1 MRAIERQVAK
11 FFENKKIALLGFGKE
26 SKSSLHLIRSYWP
39 KAKVD
44 IWNEGESDTS
54 LQNRYTWF
62 YSKVKFK
69 KVDFTKYDL
78 VLSSPGI
85 PRYKLP
91 SDLLQS
97 GRLFGQSELFIR
109 WFGAQ
114 TIGITGTKGKST
126 TTSLIYHLLKYAKQ
140 KVLLGGNIGVP
151 LFDLIPKIKSN
162 TQVVAELSCHQLN
175 KIAYSPH
182 VSVLLN
188 LYEEHLDYYN
198 SVEEYFASKLS
209 IFENQKRKDVLI
221 YNYDDIRIKDYLK
234 KSKTVQNRIS
244 YSLKS
249 KKTNILLEKDWVVT
263 DLIRGN
269 PFAVSSRL
277 LGRFNF
283 YNILPAIAVAANLK
297 VKKKDILKG
306 LSTYKPL
313 AHRLQYLGMVKDIK
327 FVNDSISTI
336 PQATIAAVKALK
348 KVGSLII
355 GGNDRKIDYDS
366 LLSFLPK
373 QKIKH
378 IVFFD
383 KAGKRIYKDLKK
395 SNPKYLDR
403 TNSIVTNNFEKAI
416 QFCLDYTPN
425 ETYCL
430 MSPAASSYGIFK
442 NFEDRG
448 KTFEEYILKL
458 SGHKKF
464 IF

>member
-1 MRAIERQVAK
+1 M
-11 FFENKKIALLGFGKE
+11 
-26 SKSSLHLIRSYWP
+26 
-39 KAKVD
+39 
-44 IWNEGESDTS
+44 
-54 LQNRYTWF
+54 
-62 YSKVKFK
+62 
-69 KVDFTKYDL
+69 
-78 VLSSPGI
+78 
-85 PRYKLP
+85 
-91 SDLLQS
+91 
-97 GRLFGQSELFIR
+97 
-109 WFGAQ
+109 
-114 TIGITGTKGKST
+114 
-126 TTSLIYHLLKYAKQ
+126 
-140 KVLLGGNIGVP
+140 
-151 LFDLIPKIKSN
+151 
-162 TQVVAELSCHQLN
+162 
-175 KIAYSPH
+175 
-182 VSVLLN
+182 
-188 LYEEHLDYYN
+188 
-198 SVEEYFASKLS
+198 
-209 IFENQKRKDVLI
+209 
-221 YNYDDIRIKDYLK
+221 
-234 KSKTVQNRIS
+234 
-244 YSLKS
+244 
-249 KKTNILLEKDWVVT
+249 T

-403 TNSIVTNNFEKAI
+403 INSIVTNNFEKAI

-448 KTFEEYILKL
+448 KTFEEYILCLLYTSPSPRDKRQ
-458 SGHKKF
+458 SRMPSSA
-464 IF
+464 